1 MGAKHKL
8 ERKRER
14 VNENIKL
21 MTNEVQRK
29 KGRIKEGGGGER
41 EGGREEWR
49 EEEGEGRKESLL
61 YSLCSTTIQISSSE
75 TNSSHSISITRLVLV
90 TQVLNLLR
98 NKVT

>member
-1 MGAKHKL
+1 MS
-8 ERKRER
+8 
-14 VNENIKL
+14 ENIKL
-21 MTNEVQRK
+21 MTNEVQSK
-29 KGRIKEGGGGER
+29 KGRIKEGER
-41 EGGREEWR
+41 EGGREGER
-49 EEEGEGRKESLL
+49 EGGEGRKEFLL